1 MDCDILPNL
10 FSGKGNSAESSKTVG
25 SNQMNIPAKEATCLD
40 STSFPRVD
48 NGINTLKQPDTLVDS
63 VELKKLTEAHPSVYS
78 AAKH

>member
-48 NGINTLKQPDTLVDS
+48 NGINTLKQPDTS
-63 VELKKLTEAHPSVYS
+63 VELKKLTEVHPSVYS

>member
-1 MDCDILPNL
+1 
-10 FSGKGNSAESSKTVG
+10 
-25 SNQMNIPAKEATCLD
+25 MNIPAKEATCLD

-48 NGINTLKQPDTLVDS
+48 NGINTLKQPDTS